1 MLKILDFVLFF
12 VYSRVYQ
19 HITKKG
25 VNRGMS
31 KTITID
37 DVTYD
42 ILKKQANYWGRTLA
56 GHVKFIVSHCNME
69 NVSTPVEPTTQEIV
83 FSNIKTRKD
92 AEIRKLSDKMATLDE
107 ESDEYKNLLFRI
119 QSLQKGA

>member
-1 MLKILDFVLFF
+1 MLKILDFVLFI
-12 VYSRVYQ
+12 VYNRVYQ
-19 HITKKG
+19 HIIKKG
-25 VNRGMS
+25 ANRGMS

-42 ILKKQANYWGRTLA
+42 MLKKQANYWGRTLA

-69 NVSTPVEPTTQEIV
+69 NDTTPVEQSHIEKV

-92 AEIRKLSDKMATLDE
+92 TEIHKLSEKLKTVE
-107 ESDEYKNLLFRI
+107 EGSDEYKNLLFRI